1 MEYLVAWLALCIIP
15 IVGIVLIARS
25 WKNRL
30 PKGRRKKKLVAGL
43 IVFTL
48 WLVVASVAV
57 VGNALG
63 AQNQAEGTE
72 RNAFAQTITAHV
84 ESDAW
89 DEDSSP
95 IGLCVNTS
103 TTDGIIQNTD
113 PIQSLVKVDSDTGN
127 AVVDVSPESKEVT
140 IDLALPDE
148 PIKINLEPETDY
160 VLMSDASLWSVDAV
174 RFKTATGQEWS
185 DGEDASESGAES
197 EAAPSPITD
206 IVIPLHEVDYAQ
218 TDHGSCRA
226 WIDKA
231 ATYIESKGEPDKASA
246 LKTAALAALD
256 SAQNTKQ
263 VAQSAEGELKVH
275 FIDVGQ
281 GDSAFIELPDGK
293 TMLIDAG
300 TRASSG
306 VVKGYVDALGYDR
319 IDYVVA
325 THPHEDHI
333 GGLPVVLRSFDVGAV
348 FAPKAQANTRI
359 FEEFLD
365 TVEDKGLEITTA
377 YKGRSIDEKALA
389 SGDKKGDESA
399 AGKNSTST
407 STSGN
412 SSSKSSKESS
422 GSKDALDS
430 DDYKITILSPYQYSN
445 PEDLNDASVVIRL
458 EYGKASFLF
467 TGDAGSDILS
477 SAVYQ
482 PCSVLKVSHHGSRTG
497 TTKSLV
503 KTLKPGAAI
512 ISVGVDNSYG
522 HPSQQ
527 VLEALEDTKVYRTDK
542 NGTIIATTTGD
553 EVRIVTSSK

>member
-30 PKGRRKKKLVAGL
+30 PQGRRRKKLIAGL
-43 IVFTL
+43 AVFTL
-48 WLVVASVAV
+48 WLVVASVTV
-57 VGNALG
+57 VGNAIG
-63 AQNQAEGTE
+63 AQNQAAGTE

-84 ESDAW
+84 EGDAW
-89 DEDSSP
+89 DEDGSP
-95 IGLCVNTS
+95 LGLCVNTS
-103 TTDGIIQNTD
+103 TTDGVIQNTD
-113 PIQSLVKVDSDTGN
+113 PIQSLAKVDSDTGN
-127 AVVDVSPESKEVT
+127 AVVDIAPDTKEVT

-148 PIKINLEPETDY
+148 PIKIDLVPETDY
-160 VLMSDASLWSVDAV
+160 VLMSDASLWSVDEV
-174 RFKTATGQEWS
+174 RYKTATGQEWS
-185 DGEDASESGAES
+185 DEGNAEGEAT
-197 EAAPSPITD
+197 PSPITD
-206 IVIPLHEVDYAQ
+206 VVIPLQEVDYTQ
-218 TDHGSCRA
+218 VDRGSCRA
-226 WIDKA
+226 WIEDA
-231 ATYIESKGEPDKASA
+231 AAYIESKGESDKASA
-246 LKTAALAALD
+246 LKAAALSALD

-263 VAQSAEGELKVH
+263 VAQSADGELKVH

-281 GDSAFIELPDGK
+281 GDSAFVELPDGK

-348 FAPKAQANTRI
+348 YAPKAQANTRI

-365 TVEDKGLEITTA
+365 AVDEKGLEITTA
-377 YKGRSIDEKALA
+377 YKGRAVDETAFAK
-389 SGDKKGDESA
+389 DDSA
-399 AGKNSTST
+399 F
-407 STSGN
+407 
-412 SSSKSSKESS
+412 
-422 GSKDALDS
+422 GSKDSAKGSSTGSSKTGSKNSSKDS
-430 DDYKITILSPYQYSN
+430 LEADDYKITILSPYQYSN
-445 PEDLNDASVVIRL
+445 PEDLNDSSVVIRL

-467 TGDAGSDILS
+467 TGDAGSDVLS
-477 SAVYQ
+477 STVYQ

-512 ISVGVDNSYG
+512 ISVGEDNSYG

-527 VLEALEDTKVYRTDK
+527 VLEALGDTKVYRTDK

-553 EVRIVTSSK
+553 EVRIATTSK